1 MVRGIIT
8 QHMDMTQ
15 IGREFLE
22 RWDFHFDKH
31 EKSSLL
37 KKFWTKVLI
46 GI

>member
-1 MVRGIIT
+1 
-8 QHMDMTQ
+8 MDMAH

-22 RWDFHFDKH
+22 RLNFDFDKH

-46 GI
+46 RILIGLKL